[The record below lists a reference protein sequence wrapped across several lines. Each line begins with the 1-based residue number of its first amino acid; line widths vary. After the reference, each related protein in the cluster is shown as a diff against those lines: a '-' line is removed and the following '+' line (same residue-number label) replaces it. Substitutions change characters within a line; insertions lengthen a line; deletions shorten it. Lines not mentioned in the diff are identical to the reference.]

1 MKLCR
6 AANEKE
12 TFYAQIEGD
21 VLKRLSG
28 DLFNEPRFDGREY
41 PLSEIRLLA
50 PVMPSKIVCLGKN
63 YVDHAMEVDEV
74 IPDEPLLF
82 LKPPSSVIDPESE
95 ILWPKQSRRVDF
107 EAELAVVIGKTC
119 KDVQLGEASKVI
131 FGYTCLNDVTARDLQ
146 GRDGQWTRS
155 KSFDTFCP
163 IGPWIETELDPNN
176 LRVQSRLNGTI
187 KQDAST
193 ASLIFD
199 VDKLVHFITQ
209 VMTLVPGDI
218 IATGTPAGIG
228 PMRHGDIVEVE
239 VQGIGILRNKVI
251 KP

>member
-21 VLKRLSG
+21 VLKRLRG
-28 DLFNEPRFDGREY
+28 DLFDELRFDGREY
-41 PLSEIRLLA
+41 PLSEVRLLA

-107 EAELAVVIGKTC
+107 EAELAVVIGETC

-193 ASLIFD
+193 ASLIFN
-199 VDKLVHFITQ
+199 VDRLVHFITQ